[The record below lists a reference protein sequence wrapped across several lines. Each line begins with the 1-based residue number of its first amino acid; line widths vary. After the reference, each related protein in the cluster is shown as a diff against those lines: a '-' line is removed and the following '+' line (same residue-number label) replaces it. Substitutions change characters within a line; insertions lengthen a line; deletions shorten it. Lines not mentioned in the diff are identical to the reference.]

1 MRSLGF
7 DTNDGTFEGT
17 IVVFVHDTAHLTDL
31 IKKLQ
36 KVDGVVKVTR
46 IDTN

>member
-1 MRSLGF
+1 MM
-7 DTNDGTFEGT
+7 
-17 IVVFVHDTAHLTDL
+17 VFVHDTAHLTDL

-36 KVDGVVKVTR
+36 KVDGVVKVMR